1 MTVLAVFALS
11 LCVGTWAGIRWAEE
25 TARLDLVTYLM
36 STIPTDD
43 DEADR

>member
-25 TARLDLVTYLM
+25 TARIDLASYLIA
-36 STIPTDD
+36 TIPK
-43 DEADR
+43 EEN

>member
-25 TARLDLVTYLM
+25 PARIDLASYLLA
-36 STIPTDD
+36 TIPKGDD
-43 DEADR
+43 R